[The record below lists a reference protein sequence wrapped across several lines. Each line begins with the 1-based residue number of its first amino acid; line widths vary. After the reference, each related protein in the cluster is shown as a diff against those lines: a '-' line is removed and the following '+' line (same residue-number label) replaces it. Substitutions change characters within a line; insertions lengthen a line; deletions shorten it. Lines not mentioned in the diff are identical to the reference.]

1 MKTKNLLNA
10 LDEIII
16 ELKNNGKIQSANF
29 FLLRYENIKN
39 LNNHLESIKELST
52 CRAMAQYANF
62 SIAEENKLDKIVD
75 YATAIL
81 AEYKI

>member
-1 MKTKNLLNA
+1 MISNVPDVWVTNTTKVPWLKTKNLLNA

-16 ELKNNGKIQSANF
+16 ELKNNGKKQSANF
-29 FLLRYENIKN
+29 SLLRYENIKN

-62 SIAEENKLDKIVD
+62 SIAEEN
-75 YATAIL
+75 
-81 AEYKI
+81 

>member
-1 MKTKNLLNA
+1 MKIESLLNV
-10 LDEIII
+10 LNEIVI
-16 ELKNNGKIQSANF
+16 ELKNNEKKQSADF
-29 FLLRYENIKN
+29 FSLRYDNIKN

-62 SIAEENKLDKIVD
+62 SITEEKILDKIVD

-81 AEYKI
+81 AEDKA